1 MPSKP
6 KRTRA
11 RKGRK
16 PPPKV
21 RIVMGEFGSGRL
33 HSGSPTGRIVTDPD
47 QAYAIGWAG
56 HRKQQR
62 RQARRGA

>member
-6 KRTRA
+6 KRTR
-11 RKGRK
+11 GQK

-33 HSGSPTGRIVTDPD
+33 HSGSPKGRIVTDPD

-62 RQARRGA
+62 RQPRRGA